1 MFIGYNC
8 RITAFD
14 LLKNYIK
21 TGENTKP
28 NTNELFMDSDALK
41 NSPYQKYNKKDTKK
55 FEKLYSSINT
65 VSSTNVNKHIGIL
78 RKYRSKNNITF
89 LMIKRRH
96 LL

>member
-55 FEKLYSSINT
+55 FETLYSSINT
-65 VSSTNVNKHIGIL
+65 TGFLLIIVIL
-78 RKYRSKNNITF
+78 SLYKNIF
-89 LMIKRRH
+89 SYLFIRQ
-96 LL
+96 